1 MRSNV
6 KTLFRWLPLLLALML
21 GAAACNHSTEANFP
35 RVAPSFTL
43 KDLGGRDVSLHEFG
57 GKVVLLDFWATWCPP
72 CRKSIPELV
81 SLQDRYEDQGLVVI
95 GVSLD
100 DPAKTSDR
108 QLQGFV
114 EKNRMNYPIL
124 RGGERVV
131 RDYFG
136 DERLGIPTMFIINR
150 DGEIVDRH
158 VGFVPGA
165 LEEAL
170 RGIL

>member
-1 MRSNV
+1 MRSNMN
-6 KTLFRWLPLLLALML
+6 TLFRGLPLLLALVL
-21 GAAACNHSTEANFP
+21 GVAACNHSAKANVPREAP
-35 RVAPSFTL
+35 GFTL

-57 GKVVLLDFWATWCPP
+57 GKIVLLDFWATWCPP

-95 GVSLD
+95 GITLD
-100 DPAKTSDR
+100 DPAKASDR
-108 QLQGFV
+108 FLQGFK

-136 DERLGIPTMFIINR
+136 DERLGIPTMFVINR

-165 LEEAL
+165 LEESI
-170 RGIL
+170 RGVL

>member
-108 QLQGFV
+108 LLQGFV

>member
-1 MRSNV
+1 MRSSI
-6 KTLFRWLPLLLALML
+6 KTSLRGLLLLLALMP
-21 GAAACNHSTEANFP
+21 GIAGCNHSAKANVP
-35 RVAPSFTL
+35 RQAPGFTL
-43 KDLGGRDVSLHEFG
+43 KNLEGRDVSLHEFG

-81 SLQDRYEDQGLVVI
+81 SLQDRYEERGLVVI
-95 GVSLD
+95 GISLD
-100 DPAKTSDR
+100 DPAKASDR
-108 QLQGFV
+108 FLQGFK
-114 EKNRMNYPIL
+114 EENRMNYPIL

-136 DERLGIPTMFIINR
+136 DERLGIPTMFVINR

-165 LEEAL
+165 VEDAL
-170 RGIL
+170 RGVL